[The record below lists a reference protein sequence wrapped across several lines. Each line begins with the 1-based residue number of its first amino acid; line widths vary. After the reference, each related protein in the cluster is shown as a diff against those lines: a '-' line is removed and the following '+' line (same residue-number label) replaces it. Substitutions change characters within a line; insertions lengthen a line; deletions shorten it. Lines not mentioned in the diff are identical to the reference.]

1 MKVVILA
8 GGRGTRMA
16 EETTTRP
23 KPMVEIGGK
32 PLLWHI
38 MNIYASHGYNEFLV
52 ACGYRGEMI
61 KEYFHNIFIHSNDY
75 VVDLKDGSLKV
86 LNTSGTDWR
95 IGVIDTGL
103 QTQTGGRIRRLRS
116 WIGDDTF
123 MVTYGDGLGNIDVRA
138 LVAFHESHGKIATV
152 TAVRPPARFGGLTV
166 EGDRVIEFSEKPQV
180 GEGWINGGF
189 FVFEPG
195 IFDYLDGDDCVL
207 ERESLERLAV
217 HGQLMAY
224 QHQDFWQPM
233 DTLREK
239 VMLESMWATGT
250 APWKTWQTT
259 SGTDGTS
266 SSAAQAAFSG
276 PR

>member
-8 GGRGTRMA
+8 GGRGTRLA
-16 EETTTRP
+16 EETTSRP

-38 MNIYASHGYNEFLV
+38 MSIYAAHGFNEFLV

-86 LNTSGTDWR
+86 INTSGTDWR

-103 QTQTGGRIRRLRS
+103 DTQTGGRIRRLRS

-123 MVTYGDGLGNIDVRA
+123 MVTYGDGLGDVDIGA
-138 LVAFHESHGKIATV
+138 LAAFHQSHGRVATV
-152 TAVRPPARFGGLTV
+152 TAVRPPARFGGLTL
-166 EGDRVIEFSEKPQV
+166 EGDAVAEFSEKPQV

-189 FVFEPG
+189 FVFESG
-195 IFDYLDGDDCVL
+195 IFDYLHGDDAVL
-207 ERESLERLAV
+207 EREPLEQLAV
-217 HGQLMAY
+217 DGQLMAFR
-224 QHQDFWQPM
+224 HEAFWQPM

-239 VMLESMWATGT
+239 LLLESMWASGA
-250 APWKTWQTT
+250 APWKKWQTN
-259 SGTDGTS
+259 SGSDETS
-266 SSAAQAAFSG
+266 SSPGPPAYSG
-276 PR
+276 LL